1 MRDINRIDPIIDK
14 LREVWKQYPD
24 LRLTQLMWILG
35 KSNYTFFYVEDDH
48 IEKKLDRAI
57 LHKKLDE

>member
-24 LRLTQLMWILG
+24 LRLTQLMWELG
-35 KSNYTFFYVEDDH
+35 RSEYTFFYVEDKY
-48 IEKKLDRAI
+48 IEEKLDRCI
-57 LHKKLDE
+57 SRGKIE